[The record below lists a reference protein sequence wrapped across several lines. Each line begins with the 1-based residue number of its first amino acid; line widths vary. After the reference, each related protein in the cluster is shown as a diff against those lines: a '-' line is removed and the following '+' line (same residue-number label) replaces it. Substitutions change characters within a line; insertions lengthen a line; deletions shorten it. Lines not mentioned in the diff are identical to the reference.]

1 MQTFNALFSF
11 GLTLRS
17 RYATQQRNQ
26 TKVGAVLVPFANFSQ
41 LQQRM
46 SALQEEACK
55 EQRRKTAHKPALGGM
70 LQRIQVV

>member
-26 TKVGAVLVPFANFSQ
+26 TKVGAVLDPFANFSQ
-41 LQQRM
+41 LQQRV
-46 SALQEEACK
+46 SALQEEACMT
-55 EQRRKTAHKPALGGM
+55 QSRKAAHKPALGGM
-70 LQRIQVV
+70 FQRVQTA